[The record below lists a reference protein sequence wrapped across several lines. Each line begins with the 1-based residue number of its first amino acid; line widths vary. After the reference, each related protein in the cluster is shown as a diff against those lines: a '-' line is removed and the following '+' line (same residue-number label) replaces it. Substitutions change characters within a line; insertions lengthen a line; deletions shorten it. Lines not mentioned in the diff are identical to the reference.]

1 MKRYK
6 MGYLNKAKKTTQS
19 GAGAEGAEGAEGPQG
34 PQGATGPQG
43 PQGPQGATGPQ
54 GPSGPT
60 GPQGAA
66 GVGFTLSATGDF
78 DLQNKKLENVS
89 AGVGNNDAVVKGQ
102 VFLQDASGDLEMNQK
117 NIRNLKTDESDD
129 SSAVNVET
137 LKKHSASLG
146 DIDLQNKYNV
156 LNSKQRTLA
165 QLKTNY
171 DSLVSYEEVK
181 TNFLSRVEEFPMQT
195 QFNMNH
201 NSITNL
207 KDPTYAH
214 KAATKDYA
222 DKKLALAGGRMTGV
236 INMGTYEISNLGTPT
251 GNSNAA
257 TKKYVD
263 DKETKL
269 LGDIAKKISIG
280 EIDQNNKKIINLGE
294 PTSAKDAATK
304 DFVEKSHVSQS
315 GIQKNE
321 FLYLMEDVLQSSSM
335 SNITVLGIKKFVNS
349 PHTIFKNAYK
359 FTMKKDAQNKYASRL
374 AFNLFRVPEGA
385 YTFAVEFF
393 PPTQTN
399 VSVDCLSTSINVNN
413 QVTKKFPTSGSSTY
427 VKNIVQLHKW
437 KISAPEYLMV
447 DIKCDGT
454 ASTDANAVG
463 WMIVYGIAGTHSDV
477 PSAVLDRPFIIENG
491 DMFMEVKID
500 MNNHVLTNVPYP
512 TNAADAATK
521 QYVDVSGIFSI
532 LNNAVGTY
540 IDGFIKE
547 NAECLYLVE
556 KGAKD
561 EVIMTPT
568 RTISTLFDR
577 TLSGLNATQSTVARR
592 PKLSTAKNAKRYFL
606 TFDGTDDRMVSNID
620 LNPAAGADDIV
631 HVFILFRLKTHAG
644 SNANFRNGLFGHDN
658 GGWDKFVCFNPLNSN
673 NLVISGTKNQK
684 IEVGFNDWKT
694 KANATALTKW
704 CCMSIHWDVPAGA
717 NKSSCWV
724 NGKKVKSFS
733 TRLSTGSTQMT
744 FGDLDPSGVAGLNGD
759 IQLFLVY
766 KGFGMSE
773 TIIKAHHKMI
783 CERYEVD
790 HDRIVIP

>member
-19 GAGAEGAEGAEGPQG
+19 GAGAEGAEGPQGPQGAGPQGPSGPQG

-43 PQGPQGATGPQ
+43 PQGPSGPQGPQGPSGPTGATGPQ
-54 GPSGPT
+54 GPSGPQGAT
-60 GPQGAA
+60 GAA

-117 NIRNLKTDESDD
+117 KIRNLKTDESDD

-171 DSLVSYEEVK
+171 DSLMSYEEVK

-207 KDPTYAH
+207 KNPTYAQE
-214 KAATKDYA
+214 AATKAYA

-236 INMGTYEISNLGTPT
+236 INMGTYEISNLGAPT
-251 GNSNAA
+251 GNSNAT

-477 PSAVLDRPFIIENG
+477 PSAVLDRPFIIANG

-500 MNNHVLTNVPYP
+500 MNNHVLKNVPYP
-512 TNAADAATK
+512 TNASDAATK
-521 QYVDVSGIFSI
+521 QYVDISGIFFH
-532 LNNAVGTY
+532 L
-540 IDGFIKE
+540 E
-547 NAECLYLVE
+547 
-556 KGAKD
+556 
-561 EVIMTPT
+561 
-568 RTISTLFDR
+568 
-577 TLSGLNATQSTVARR
+577 
-592 PKLSTAKNAKRYFL
+592 
-606 TFDGTDDRMVSNID
+606 
-620 LNPAAGADDIV
+620 
-631 HVFILFRLKTHAG
+631 
-644 SNANFRNGLFGHDN
+644 
-658 GGWDKFVCFNPLNSN
+658 
-673 NLVISGTKNQK
+673 
-684 IEVGFNDWKT
+684 
-694 KANATALTKW
+694 
-704 CCMSIHWDVPAGA
+704 
-717 NKSSCWV
+717 
-724 NGKKVKSFS
+724 
-733 TRLSTGSTQMT
+733 
-744 FGDLDPSGVAGLNGD
+744 
-759 IQLFLVY
+759 
-766 KGFGMSE
+766 
-773 TIIKAHHKMI
+773 
-783 CERYEVD
+783 
-790 HDRIVIP
+790 